1 LVAKLPEVKR
11 QNTYICNIVAK
22 VELGIMANPLIKI
35 NWDRL
40 GIAASVACAIH
51 CAVVPL
57 FFTSLPLFGVNLV
70 QDKTFEF
77 FMIAVAFIIGV
88 MALRHG
94 FRWHHHRYIPIL
106 MFTVGIGFLVAKEL
120 VDGHPL
126 WMVISAVVLIVGAHF
141 INYRLCRKADHCHTG
156 DCNH

>member
-1 LVAKLPEVKR
+1 
-11 QNTYICNIVAK
+11 
-22 VELGIMANPLIKI
+22 MANPMIKI

-40 GIAASVACAIH
+40 GIAASLACAIH

-70 QDKTFEF
+70 QDKAFEF
-77 FMIAVAFIIGV
+77 FMIGVAFVIGV

-106 MFTVGIGFLVAKEL
+106 MFTMGIGFLVAKEI
-120 VDGHPL
+120 VPGHPL

-141 INYRLCRKADHCHTG
+141 FNYRLFRNADHSQCSE
-156 DCNH
+156 CNH